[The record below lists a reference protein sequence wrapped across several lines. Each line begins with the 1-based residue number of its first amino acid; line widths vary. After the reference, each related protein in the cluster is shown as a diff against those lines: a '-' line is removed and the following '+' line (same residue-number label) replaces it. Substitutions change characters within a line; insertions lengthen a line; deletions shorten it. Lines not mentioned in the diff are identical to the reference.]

1 MGSVLKP
8 LAILRSPILFAAAV
22 TSIIRFMMKT
32 TAFMLCIT
40 LLQIAPS
47 LSAAPDAT
55 AAELTGAWRGII
67 DPDGTSI
74 ELIFHIYSSA
84 DDGWVGTV
92 DTPAQNSFGL
102 PLGGISIDE
111 DGRVI
116 ISVTASGAV
125 FEAKLTSKGDELQ
138 GTWKQRGSELTLHCQ
153 RIDTLP
159 ALPAEIAMALSG
171 SWEGVL
177 PVGTVQLRI
186 HLHLERTVDQSLS
199 GFMVSPDQSPTQISV
214 TRVDFLQDRRVRIC
228 VGEASVRFEMDL
240 SASGDELQG
249 SFLQGRSK
257 FDMSLTRVEQLS
269 ELRRPQQPKP
279 PFPYRSEDVSYAN
292 PTAGITFGGT
302 LTIPQGQGPFPCVL
316 LITGSGSQ
324 DRDEMIFEHRP
335 FLVIADHL
343 ARRGIAVLRV
353 DDRGVGK
360 STSGGEPEKA
370 TTEDHVGD
378 ALSGFDYLK
387 GRSEIDGT
395 QIGLMGHSEGGVIA
409 PLAAVKNEDI
419 AFIILMAGTGIRGD
433 LLLVKQNELISRAS
447 GVEQQEID
455 SGLKL
460 SRQLFALLREDDISK
475 EVTRSKIEALLRES
489 PDLPEGEA
497 GDAEVAKT
505 IAELEIPWIRW
516 FVRHDPAPILEK
528 VRCPVLAI
536 NGSLDLQVPCKDNLA
551 AIGGALKRGLNPD
564 YEVVEFPGLNHLFQH
579 CKTGLPSEYG
589 EIEESF
595 SVEVLEKMTTWIL
608 LRFGKKI

>member
-1 MGSVLKP
+1 
-8 LAILRSPILFAAAV
+8 
-22 TSIIRFMMKT
+22 MMKIT
-32 TAFMLCIT
+32 SFLLCIA
-40 LLQIAPS
+40 LLLIAPF
-47 LSAAPDAT
+47 LSAATDDT
-55 AAELTGAWRGII
+55 AAKLTGSWRGII
-67 DPDGTSI
+67 DPDDASI
-74 ELIFHIYSSA
+74 ELIFHIHSST
-84 DDGWVGTV
+84 DDGWRGTV

-102 PLGGISIDE
+102 PLSGISIDE
-111 DGRVI
+111 DGRVM
-116 ISVTASGAV
+116 ISVAASGAV

-138 GTWKQRGSELTLHCQ
+138 GTWKQRGAELTLHCQ
-153 RIDTLP
+153 RIDKLP
-159 ALPAEIAMALSG
+159 AMPAEIAMALSG

-186 HLHLERTVDQSLS
+186 HLHLERTEDNSFS
-199 GFMVSPDQSPTQISV
+199 GFMVSPDQSPTRLSV

-240 SASGDELQG
+240 SGSGDELQG

-257 FDMSLTRVEQLS
+257 FDMSLTRVEQLR

-279 PFPYRSEDVSYAN
+279 PFPYRSEDVTYVN
-292 PTAGITFGGT
+292 PAAGITFAGT
-302 LTIPQGQGPFPCVL
+302 LTIPQGQGPFPCAL

-335 FLVIADHL
+335 FLIIADHL
-343 ARRGIAVLRV
+343 TRKGIAVLRV

-360 STSGGEPEKA
+360 STSGIEPGKA
-370 TTEDHVGD
+370 TTEDFVGD
-378 ALSGFDYLK
+378 VLSGFKYLK
-387 GRSEIDGT
+387 EHPEIDGSK
-395 QIGLMGHSEGGVIA
+395 IGLIGHSEGGVIA
-409 PLAAVKNEDI
+409 PLAAVKNPEI
-419 AFIILMAGTGIRGD
+419 AFIVLMAGTGIRGD

-447 GVEQQEID
+447 GVEQQVID
-455 SGLKL
+455 RGLKL
-460 SRQLFALLREDDISK
+460 SRQLFAVLREDDISK
-475 EVTRSKIEALLRES
+475 EVTRSKIEELVRKS
-489 PDLPEGEA
+489 PDLPGGEA
-497 GDAEVAKT
+497 GDGEVARV

-551 AIGGALKRGLNPD
+551 AIESALKRGRNPD
-564 YEVVEFPGLNHLFQH
+564 YEVVEFPDLNHLFQH

-595 SVEVLEKMTTWIL
+595 SVEVLEKMTQWVL
-608 LRFGKKI
+608 HRFGKKN